1 MELKEFVKAAL
12 TDIVEAVKETQEAVK
27 DMGATIAPTM
37 PMPIATKTIKV
48 DEKNL
53 LISQVDFNV
62 AVTAESSN
70 SLNSD
75 AKAGIHVLSSKVEG
89 KTEEHSEI
97 VSRVSFSIPIILPT
111 TQVLS
116 DGQKEYNRKTEE
128 HHQRT
133 LRYKQSME
141 AINTKSTDGHPNL

>member
-12 TDIVEAVKETQEAVK
+12 TDIVEAVKETQEAVNG
-27 DMGATIAPTM
+27 MGATIAPTM

-48 DEKNL
+48 DDKNL

-70 SLNSD
+70 AINGD

-89 KTEEHSEI
+89 KTEERNEI
-97 VSRVSFSIPIILPT
+97 VSRVSFSIPIILPST
-111 TQVLS
+111 KVLS
-116 DGQKEYNRKTEE
+116 DGQKDYNRKAEE

-133 LRYKQSME
+133 LKHKLG
-141 AINTKSTDGHPNL
+141 AGFNDTKSTDKSHF